1 MHVCHITNLFA
12 FLGPLQS
19 AGHTATLVNKSQ
31 RPDRM
36 VMIFGHSPR
45 YGHLHTVQEFIFGK
59 FFFYVYFLL
68 AFFILA

>member
-1 MHVCHITNLFA
+1 MLSILV
-12 FLGPLQS
+12 LGPLQS

-36 VMIFGHSPR
+36 VVIFGHSPR

-59 FFFYVYFLL
+59 TSLFSILKLPKTVLNLFYLM
-68 AFFILA
+68 